1 MPRLKGPLNTGTNVI
16 SDRPTLGNTMVQSV
30 RLLGLRLEDFSMRT
44 WRVFVSLAA
53 SAYLCALLAYGQDS
67 QSLADAARQA
77 RLQKQQKDAQAKD
90 SPASTNDAQP
100 AKTPRVI
107 TNDEIPEHV
116 GSTLTPAHSP
126 QPQNPSYTLPNS
138 GNRKTIPDQWKSQI
152 QAQKRAIAS
161 LQREIASLS
170 GSIHFPVN
178 CLPNTCA
185 QRNERQLEK
194 ENRVDVMKQQLEQE
208 QKRLEDLQESA
219 RKQGF
224 GSSVYDP

>member
-1 MPRLKGPLNTGTNVI
+1 
-16 SDRPTLGNTMVQSV
+16 
-30 RLLGLRLEDFSMRT
+30 
-44 WRVFVSLAA
+44 
-53 SAYLCALLAYGQDS
+53 LCALLANGQDS
-67 QSLADAARQA
+67 QSLADAARQT

-138 GNRKTIPDQWKSQI
+138 GTRKTPADQWKSQI

-161 LQREIASLS
+161 LQGEIASLS
-170 GSIHFPVN
+170 GSIHFPVT
-178 CLPNTCA
+178 CLTNICA
-185 QRNERQLEK
+185 QRNERRLEK

-219 RKQGF
+219 RRQGF

>member
-1 MPRLKGPLNTGTNVI
+1 
-16 SDRPTLGNTMVQSV
+16 
-30 RLLGLRLEDFSMRT
+30 MRT
-44 WRVFVSLAA
+44 RRIFALFAA
-53 SAYLCALLAYGQDS
+53 SVLVCVLLAYGQDS

-90 SPASTNDAQP
+90 SSANTNDAPP

-116 GSTLTPAHSP
+116 GSTLTPAHGPEP
-126 QPQNPSYTLPNS
+126 QAPTYAPRNYGS
-138 GNRKTIPDQWKSQI
+138 RKTPADQWKSMI
-152 QAQKRAIAS
+152 QAKKNAIAS

-194 ENRVDVMKQQLEQE
+194 EDRVEIMKQQLEQQ
-208 QKRLEDLQESA
+208 QKRLEELQDSA

>member
-1 MPRLKGPLNTGTNVI
+1 
-16 SDRPTLGNTMVQSV
+16 MVRARSYN
-30 RLLGLRLEDFSMRT
+30 G
-44 WRVFVSLAA
+44 WRVSPVRTRRIFALFAA
-53 SAYLCALLAYGQDS
+53 GAYVCVLLANGQDS

-77 RLQKQQKDAQAKD
+77 RLQKQQKDAQAKN
-90 SPASTNDAQP
+90 SSASANDAPP

-116 GSTLTPAHSP
+116 GSTLTPPHSAEP
-126 QPQNPSYTLPNS
+126 QIPSYTPRS
-138 GNRKTIPDQWKSQI
+138 YGTRKTPADQWKSQI
-152 QAQKRAIAS
+152 QAQKNAIAS

-178 CLPNTCA
+178 CLPSTCD

-194 ENRVDVMKQQLEQE
+194 EDRVEIMKQQLEQQ

>member
-1 MPRLKGPLNTGTNVI
+1 
-16 SDRPTLGNTMVQSV
+16 V
-30 RLLGLRLEDFSMRT
+30 RTR
-44 WRVFVSLAA
+44 RVFALFAA
-53 SAYLCALLAYGQDS
+53 GACMCVLLANAQDS

-77 RLQKQQKDAQAKD
+77 RLQKQQKDAQAND
-90 SPASTNDAQP
+90 SPAGTNDAP
-100 AKTPRVI
+100 SAKTPRVI

-126 QPQNPSYTLPNS
+126 EPQAPTYGQRSYGT
-138 GNRKTIPDQWKSQI
+138 RKTPADQWKSQI
-152 QAQKRAIAS
+152 QAQKNAIAL

-185 QRNERQLEK
+185 QRTERQLAK
-194 ENRVDVMKQQLEQE
+194 EDRVEIMKQQLVEQ
-208 QKRLEDLQESA
+208 QKRLEDLQDSA

>member
-1 MPRLKGPLNTGTNVI
+1 MGSSAQLQ
-16 SDRPTLGNTMVQSV
+16 RP
-30 RLLGLRLEDFSMRT
+30 E
-44 WRVFVSLAA
+44 VSLVRTRRIFALFAA
-53 SAYLCALLAYGQDS
+53 GAYVCVLLANGQDS

-77 RLQKQQKDAQAKD
+77 RLQKQQKDAAQAKD
-90 SPASTNDAQP
+90 SSASTNDAQP

-116 GSTLTPAHSP
+116 GSTLTPAHDPEP
-126 QPQNPSYTLPNS
+126 QTPTYAPRSYGT
-138 GNRKTIPDQWKSQI
+138 RKTLADQWKSQI
-152 QAQKRAIAS
+152 QAQKNAIAS

-194 ENRVDVMKQQLEQE
+194 ENRVDIMKQQLEQQ
-208 QKRLEDLQESA
+208 QKRLEELQDSA

>member
-1 MPRLKGPLNTGTNVI
+1 
-16 SDRPTLGNTMVQSV
+16 MVRARSYSGWRFSPV
-30 RLLGLRLEDFSMRT
+30 RTR
-44 WRVFVSLAA
+44 RVFALFAA
-53 SAYLCALLAYGQDS
+53 SAFVCALLAHAQDP

-77 RLQKQQKDAQAKD
+77 RLQKQQKDGQAKD
-90 SPASTNDAQP
+90 SSTGTTEAQP

-126 QPQNPSYTLPNS
+126 QAQNPTYTPPSYGT
-138 GNRKTIPDQWKSQI
+138 RKTPADQWKSMI

-161 LQREIASLS
+161 LQGEIASLS

-185 QRNERQLEK
+185 QRTERQLAK
-194 ENRVDVMKQQLEQE
+194 EDRVEIMKQQLVEQ

-219 RKQGF
+219 RRQGF

>member
-1 MPRLKGPLNTGTNVI
+1 
-16 SDRPTLGNTMVQSV
+16 
-30 RLLGLRLEDFSMRT
+30 MRT
-44 WRVFVSLAA
+44 LRVFVLFAA
-53 SAYLCALLAYGQDS
+53 GAYVCALPAYAQDS

-77 RLQKQQKDAQAKD
+77 RQQKQQKDTQAKD
-90 SPASTNDAQP
+90 SSTSAADAQP

-126 QPQNPSYTLPNS
+126 QGQNPNYTPSNY
-138 GNRKTIPDQWKSQI
+138 GTRKTPADQWKSQI

-161 LQREIASLS
+161 LQGEIASLS
-170 GSIHFPVN
+170 GSVHFPVN

-194 ENRVDVMKQQLEQE
+194 ENRVDIMKQQLEEQ
-208 QKRLEDLQESA
+208 QKRLDELQDSA

-224 GSSVYDP
+224 GSAVYDP